1 MSDSFGV
8 KWSTESWDIARRSA
22 TETVDGLMVVMVVMV
37 VMVEVARVNSDDIL
51 RKSCQLKLL
60 LKFRST

>member
-37 VMVEVARVNSDDIL
+37 EVARVNSDDIL